1 MKTLTFIFGVHNH
14 QPVGNFGQVFEALYQ
29 QAYEPFLHI
38 LRRHPKVKCA
48 FHVTGPLLE
57 WLEQYRPDYFRLL
70 KEMAQKGQIEFFTGG
85 MYEPILAILPD
96 RDKAGQMNMMSDYLR
111 DRFKVEPKGMWTAE
125 RVWEPHL
132 TKNLA
137 EAGVKYLVMD
147 DAHFKAAGLREDE
160 TFGYYLMEE
169 QGETVGVFPISEKMR
184 YMVPFR
190 AVEESIQ
197 YLQSVATEEGDRCV
211 VLMDDGE
218 KFGGWPD
225 THKWVYEEGWLERFF
240 TALEENA
247 SWLKSA
253 TFAEF
258 AAQRAPKGMLNLPT
272 GSYTEMGEWALP
284 ADAAMDYE
292 HIRHEVRDRGEMPR
306 YERYLKGGFWRNFLV
321 KYPESNQMHKKML
334 WVSAKVEEAR
344 KRLSKKATPKQKAAF
359 DKALHALYRGECNC
373 PYWHGVFGGLYLN
386 HLRFAVYR
394 ELIEAEKEVEAL
406 LPAPPGGIRV
416 LETDFNKDGKDE
428 IVVESANYN
437 AVFEPSSGGVLT
449 ELDYLKKPINLSD
462 TLTRRKEA
470 YHEKL
475 LTAARSGGPQ
485 GGVASIHDMVR
496 MKEPGL
502 ENKLFYDP
510 ARRASLTEHFVP
522 DLTRAEQMM
531 TSRYEELGDFRTG
544 LFDAKIQAP
553 KKKGQKAQ
561 IRLSRAGKVGGQT
574 LRLEKN
580 LQLGLG
586 NFDLE
591 TAYTLKN
598 EGVHPLNFLF
608 LVEWNLT
615 LLAGNAPDRNYFI
628 AGRKLDHT
636 ALNSLGEE
644 DGVTEMGMR
653 DNWLELEINFKTGRP
668 AKFWRYPVETISQS
682 EGGFEKVYQGSCL
695 MLGWEVSLKPGETF
709 KTDVT
714 TRLLEMMSKK

>member
-14 QPVGNFGQVFEALYQ
+14 QPVGNFSKVFEDLYRQ
-29 QAYEPFLHI
+29 SYEPFLHI
-38 LRRHPKVKCA
+38 LHRHPKVKCA

-57 WLEQYRPDYFRLL
+57 WIEQYRPDYFRLL
-70 KEMAQKGQIEFFTGG
+70 GEMTKRGQVELFTGG

-96 RDKAGQMNMMSDYLR
+96 RDKAGQIRMLTDYLKKN
-111 DRFKVEPKGMWTAE
+111 FKVEPQGMWTAE

-147 DAHFKAAGLREDE
+147 DAHFKSVGLKEEE

-169 QGETVGVFPISEKMR
+169 QGQTVGVFPISEKMR
-184 YMVPFR
+184 YLVPFKS
-190 AVEESIQ
+190 VEESIQ

-225 THKWVYEEGWLERFF
+225 TYKWVYEEGWLEKFF
-240 TALEENA
+240 KALEDNS

-253 TFAEF
+253 TFSDF
-258 AAQRAPKGMLNLPT
+258 QSKFPPKGMLNLPT

-284 ADAAMDYE
+284 ADAAMEYE
-292 HIRHEVRDRGEMPR
+292 HIRHEVQNRGEMPR
-306 YERYLKGGFWRNFLV
+306 YDRYLKGGFWRNFLS
-321 KYPESNQMHKKML
+321 KYAESNHLHKKLL
-334 WVSAKVEEAR
+334 WVSAKVEEAQ
-344 KRLSKKATPKQKAAF
+344 KRLSKKATAKQKAAL

-394 ELIEAEKEVEAL
+394 ELIEAEKQAESL
-406 LPAPPGGIRV
+406 LPPPPGGIA
-416 LETDFNKDGKDE
+416 LKESDFNKDGRPE
-428 IVVESANYN
+428 IVVESANYH
-437 AVFEPSSGGVLT
+437 ALLEPASGGVLT

-475 LTAARSGGPQ
+475 LAAAHSNQAQ

-502 ENKLFYDP
+502 EHKLFYDP

-522 DLTRAEQMM
+522 DLTTAEQMM
-531 TSRYEELGDFRTG
+531 TSRYQELGDFRKGIFET
-544 LFDAKIQAP
+544 KVQAP
-553 KKKGQKAQ
+553 KKKGDKAQ
-561 IRLSRAGKVGGQT
+561 IKLSRAGQVGGQA
-574 LRLEKN
+574 LRLSKN
-580 LQLGLG
+580 LQLKAG

-591 TAYTLKN
+591 TAYELKN
-598 EGVHPLNFLF
+598 EGTHAQNFLF

-615 LLAGNAPDRNYFI
+615 LLAGNAPDRSYFV
-628 AGRKLDHT
+628 AGRNLSNA

-644 DGVTEMGMR
+644 TGVTEMGMR
-653 DNWLELEINFKTGRP
+653 DGWLELEINFKTAHP

-695 MLGWEVSLKPGETF
+695 LLGWEVSLKPGEIF
-709 KTDVT
+709 KTSVA
-714 TRLLEMMSKK
+714 TRLLEMKHK